1 MEDRCC
7 FGIKANFILD
17 TLDFTQTFKDIFLFG
32 VLGGLLD
39 VPNQAYMLAG
49 FEPVNKLLN
58 EDVFFLCTRKPGH
71 LLLGFATSGSVF
83 AILGIP
89 RKNFN
94 IKDQRKEPT
103 ILEPREYW

>member
-1 MEDRCC
+1 MEDQCC

-39 VPNQAYMLAG
+39 VLNQAYMMAG

-58 EDVFFLCTRKPGH
+58 EDVFFSLYSKARSSVTRLCNNN
-71 LLLGFATSGSVF
+71 SN
-83 AILGIP
+83 IP

>member
-39 VPNQAYMLAG
+39 VLNQAYMLAG

-71 LLLGFATSGSVF
+71 LLSALQQVGLFVRYWGYRERILTSRTNERNLRF
-83 AILGIP
+83 
-89 RKNFN
+89 
-94 IKDQRKEPT
+94 
-103 ILEPREYW
+103 